1 MLHLIIKDMYTQRKV
16 AYVAPIFLLPYFL
29 TMGKNI
35 PSTSIYATI
44 NYSLCIAFIAYFMAM
59 YSNFNTNEGET
70 MQSRLILSL
79 PIKRKTVIDAKY
91 IMVSVWWLLSFLSS
105 FLLLIILRVVF
116 HIEGIQIL
124 NIRVVMFSL
133 CFTYILTGVFYPI
146 HFRFGYRVGTFL
158 GIAMFFAISSGLGKL
173 LSLNKDTT
181 IVSGLLERPT
191 VSLAVITFI
200 FVLVSYFISVSVFE
214 KKDF

>member
-1 MLHLIIKDMYTQRKV
+1 MLHLIIKDMYTQRKI

-35 PSTSIYATI
+35 PSTGIYASI
-44 NYSLCIAFIAYFMAM
+44 IYSLAIAFIAYFMAL
-59 YSNFNTNEGET
+59 YSNFNTNEGENV
-70 MQSRLILSL
+70 QSRLILSL
-79 PIKRKTVIDAKY
+79 PIKRKTVIHAKY

-124 NIRVVMFSL
+124 NIRIVMFSL

-191 VSLAVITFI
+191 VSLVVITFI